1 MGSIPYGRAED
12 DSFRMRLSGIIDFS
26 VLLGLVDT
34 IDSKVVQT
42 RNVPIQGGK
51 YEPTDVNY
59 FFSIPYAKPPVGK
72 LRYAPPEP
80 PSASY
85 RGVINATKPTPSCIQ
100 FGTLYAETGPQSEDC
115 LYLKVWAPTSATPES
130 NLPVKVW
137 LYGGSNEGGST
148 SDEGAFFVLG
158 TYGEAAPTLTPS
170 DYDEF
175 LTLNFGPLA
184 SHVNE
189 TFSLDAVL
197 NGSVAAALV
206 YIITEV
212 SYKCPGHRALL
223 CANEKSIPVWSYRF
237 AHSPSCPWFSTFV
250 FNMTH
255 NMPPP
260 DGDCTFSE
268 SEQEI
273 TRTMGRAWTNMAE
286 FGTPDDDTGTWPAW
300 TADMNMGVKFKDE
313 SEVTVVDYESCAF
326 WNEINDA
333 LNEYA
338 AAQQQPLIRIR
349 WPLIGSVS
357 SPTIWNMPLHIV
369 QIGSSFAA
377 GPGIPPVANS
387 KAMRSGANF
396 ACLLSKRI
404 NAKLTDLSVSGA
416 TLLNLI
422 SEPQDDFPPQ
432 IDLMPTDADVVLVL
446 GGGNDI
452 GYIGSMFEDTLS
464 SSWVGVTATWLLGK
478 GAPLGDVLDTDALAA
493 RYGTVLDA
501 IHSKVPKAK
510 VIVVE
515 YATVLGPDVRPGVDV
530 VFTRDRVE
538 HHRAVSAK
546 LLEATVKATK
556 ERAPWCERVGVDEPS
571 RGHGIGSNDPWVN
584 GFSWKLLLSGSAYH
598 LNANGMKAVSEI
610 VYDKFVGLGLT
621 APEGPK

>member
-286 FGTPDDDTGTWPAW
+286 FGTPDDDTG
-300 TADMNMGVKFKDE
+300 
-313 SEVTVVDYESCAF
+313 
-326 WNEINDA
+326 
-333 LNEYA
+333 
-338 AAQQQPLIRIR
+338 
-349 WPLIGSVS
+349 
-357 SPTIWNMPLHIV
+357 
-369 QIGSSFAA
+369 SSFAA